1 MIYFANIK
9 NGAMLRAQE
18 ALIIDGVVVEH
29 PTTEQFLAAGYKP
42 VTFTDEPDA
51 PDGYH
56 AEFYWIE
63 EAEKIIQA
71 WQIVEDTDEVDADEA
86 LNILLGGDPE

>member
-1 MIYFANIK
+1 MIYYANIK

-29 PTTEQFLAAGYKP
+29 PTGEQYLAAGYKP
-42 VTFTDEPDA
+42 VVFSDEPDA

-63 EAEKIIQA
+63 EPKQIMQA
-71 WQIVEDTDEVDADEA
+71 WVIVEDTDEVNADEA
-86 LNILLGGDPE
+86 LIILLGGDT